1 MRYSK
6 LFLLG
11 SPGVGHDT
19 SLEYLGDSRNV
30 CESLCKA
37 TARAAFRTGDSD
49 VFLYEHLTYHVQEV
63 FIVVTVYEFTYE
75 IVEQVGILSQNTNG
89 WSRQINR
96 ISWNGREP
104 KYDIR
109 DWAPNNEKMGKG
121 ISLSGEELQILKE
134 ILNSMDI

>member
-1 MRYSK
+1 MK
-6 LFLLG
+6 
-11 SPGVGHDT
+11 
-19 SLEYLGDSRNV
+19 EK
-30 CESLCKA
+30 EKK
-37 TARAAFRTGDSD
+37 
-49 VFLYEHLTYHVQEV
+49 
-63 FIVVTVYEFTYE
+63 EFTYE
-75 IVEQVGILSQNTNG
+75 IVEQVGVLSQNTNG